1 MSCDD
6 NNRYKL
12 EIWQGSTFSLTIT
25 VKDAKSNVQNITGY
39 DAMMQIRS
47 GYDAANATETM
58 SVSNGEI
65 TIDGANGNV
74 YIELAA
80 TRTANIPVD
89 VMGNGIPP
97 KSIYVYDLE
106 LVDNDGKVSKLLYGT
121 ADVYAEVTR

>member
-25 VKDAKSNVQNITGY
+25 VKDGSSNTQNITGY

-89 VMGNGIPP
+89 VTGSGIPP
-97 KSIYVYDLE
+97 KTIYVYDLE
-106 LVDNDGKVSKLLYGT
+106 LIDDAGRVSKLLYGT